1 MTELLAGLISVFVLL
16 MAGLS
21 IWYLLQGGG
30 E

>member
-1 MTELLAGLISVFVLL
+1 MTELLAGGISIFALI